1 MALAGFGTKLKM
13 GDGAETPTYAEIAG
27 VTNISGPS
35 FSVDT
40 EDVTDMDSTNGWE
53 EHIPTIKRSGEV
65 ALDIHFEPTETTHTD
80 VTSALGEQRSFQLV
94 FPDDS
99 STQWDFD
106 AIITGFETEEPYDG
120 KISGS
125 INLKITGE
133 PTLA

>member
-13 GDGAETPTYAEIAG
+13 GDGAEAPTYAEIAG

-40 EDVTDMDSTNGWE
+40 EDVTDMDSANGWE